1 MYSNSKRYL
10 IIFNGEIYNHLEI
23 RSLIN
28 KKIKIFWKSNS
39 DTETLI
45 NFIENFDM
53 DYVLKKISGMFA
65 FVVYDFKD
73 DKLYLARDIAG
84 EKPLYIT
91 ANEEY
96 LAFSSDLK
104 PFKNLNFYKKD
115 INKIAL
121 KSYLK
126 YNYVP
131 APITIFENTFKI
143 NSAH

>member
-1 MYSNSKRYL
+1 M
-10 IIFNGEIYNHLEI
+10 
-23 RSLIN
+23 
-28 KKIKIFWKSNS
+28 KSNS

-45 NFIENFDM
+45 NFIENFDI
-53 DYVLKKISGMFA
+53 DYVLKNISGMFA

-143 NSAH
+143 KSASLIDINLKKYNFKTIKSYQSILDDKIY

>member
-1 MYSNSKRYL
+1 
-10 IIFNGEIYNHLEI
+10 
-23 RSLIN
+23 
-28 KKIKIFWKSNS
+28 
-39 DTETLI
+39 
-45 NFIENFDM
+45 
-53 DYVLKKISGMFA
+53 MFA

-115 INKIAL
+115 INKYAL

-131 APITIFENTFKI
+131 APITIFENTFKVKSASNSIDI
-143 NSAH
+143 NLKKYNFKNIKSYQNILDDKYINTKQW